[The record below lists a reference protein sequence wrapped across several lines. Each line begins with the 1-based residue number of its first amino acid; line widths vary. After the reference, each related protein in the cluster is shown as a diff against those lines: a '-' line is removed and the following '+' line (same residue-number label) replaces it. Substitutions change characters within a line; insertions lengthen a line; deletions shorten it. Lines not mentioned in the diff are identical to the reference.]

1 MDKENLVYNHLRK
14 AMKAGISV
22 YYKTHKG
29 KLVNVSKESAMVKL
43 DGFDN
48 ILNVKHNEVFIYAK
62 I

>member
-29 KLVNVSKESAMVKL
+29 KLINVSRESALVKL
-43 DGFDN
+43 DYFDAP
-48 ILNVKHNEVFIYAK
+48 LNVRHVSIPQWFD
-62 I
+62 